1 MESGSISPTLS
12 VCPLRYS
19 KFLKNSITLK
29 IRDCVEKI
37 LLHKK
42 WIQAMRTSHPIKNH
56 RGDIIVETPM
66 RLLIRHHPDLAE
78 VVFQKCITPL
88 NNFSTRY
95 ELDYE
100 FLDDT
105 FYFQSSK
112 NCDSD
117 DNILQM
123 EEKEDGDVD
132 LLKHS
137 FNYAKINEQGKCIKY
152 DQAYNNNPTTVMLNH
167 PLMIIANDKKHLV
180 S

>member
-1 MESGSISPTLS
+1 M
-12 VCPLRYS
+12 
-19 KFLKNSITLK
+19 
-29 IRDCVEKI
+29 EKI
-37 LLHKK
+37 LQHEK

-66 RLLIRHHPDLAE
+66 RLLIRYNPDLAE

-88 NNFSTRY
+88 NNFSSRY
-95 ELDYE
+95 KLDYE
-100 FLDDT
+100 FLEDT

-117 DNILQM
+117 DNNLQI
-123 EEKEDGDVD
+123 EGEDVD
-132 LLKHS
+132 VDFLKHS

-152 DQAYNNNPTTVMLNH
+152 DQAYNNNATTVMLNH

>member
-1 MESGSISPTLS
+1 
-12 VCPLRYS
+12 
-19 KFLKNSITLK
+19 
-29 IRDCVEKI
+29 
-37 LLHKK
+37 
-42 WIQAMRTSHPIKNH
+42 MRSSHPIKNH

-100 FLDDT
+100 FLEDT

-112 NCDSD
+112 NCDSGD
-117 DNILQM
+117 DNLQI
-123 EEKEDGDVD
+123 EGGDVD
-132 LLKHS
+132 VDYLKHR

-152 DQAYNNNPTTVMLNH
+152 DQAYNNNATTVMLNH
-167 PLMIIANDKKHLV
+167 PLMIIANGKKHLV

>member
-1 MESGSISPTLS
+1 M
-12 VCPLRYS
+12 
-19 KFLKNSITLK
+19 
-29 IRDCVEKI
+29 EKI
-37 LLHKK
+37 LQHEK

-66 RLLIRHHPDLAE
+66 RLLIRYNPDLAE
-78 VVFQKCITPL
+78 VVFQKCIKPL
-88 NNFSTRY
+88 NNFSSKF

-100 FLDDT
+100 FLEDT
-105 FYFQSSK
+105 FSFQASN
-112 NCDSD
+112 NCVDNYLELKEEGD
-117 DNILQM
+117 DA
-123 EEKEDGDVD
+123 VD
-132 LLKHS
+132 FLKYN